1 MIKYFHYSTL
11 FKRKVKVTYLQQKL
25 YLCSPVATVAPHRWS
40 LLQSQTH
47 LINFPHSRI
56 CFIIIISIANKSFFQ
71 SFLSLYL
78 TFFSLHPLM
87 LSSFIQPQLSF
98 LQADIIENP
107 YSSITHT
114 NIHTYIIYIFRIS
127 ISMCKCSHDS
137 ILLYSIHVKVYCY
150 CLTLNCYCPISN
162 CYYPTVTVQ
171 ILNCY
176 CLPIELLLSNCYCP
190 IFKLLLSRHLN
201 CYCLHIELLL
211 STHLNCYCLLSNCY
225 YLTLNCYCLHI

>member
-25 YLCSPVATVAPHRWS
+25 YSCSHVTVVAPHQWS

-56 CFIIIISIANKSFFQ
+56 CFIIIISIAKKSLFQ

-98 LQADIIENP
+98 LQTDITEIP
-107 YSSITHT
+107 YSSITHMLLSKHFHFL
-114 NIHTYIIYIFRIS
+114 IITYIYISCIFS
-127 ISMCKCSHDS
+127 
-137 ILLYSIHVKVYCY
+137 
-150 CLTLNCYCPISN
+150 
-162 CYYPTVTVQ
+162 
-171 ILNCY
+171 
-176 CLPIELLLSNCYCP
+176 ELVSQCENVRMTQFFY
-190 IFKLLLSRHLN
+190 IVF
-201 CYCLHIELLL
+201 
-211 STHLNCYCLLSNCY
+211 T
-225 YLTLNCYCLHI
+225 

>member
-25 YLCSPVATVAPHRWS
+25 YLCSPVAAVAPHRWS

-98 LQADIIENP
+98 LQVDIIENP
-107 YSSITHT
+107 YSSITHMLLSMHVHFL
-114 NIHTYIIYIFRIS
+114 IITYIHISCIFSELVSQCASVR
-127 ISMCKCSHDS
+127 M
-137 ILLYSIHVKVYCY
+137 
-150 CLTLNCYCPISN
+150 T
-162 CYYPTVTVQ
+162 Q
-171 ILNCY
+171 ILY
-176 CLPIELLLSNCYCP
+176 IV
-190 IFKLLLSRHLN
+190 F
-201 CYCLHIELLL
+201 
-211 STHLNCYCLLSNCY
+211 T
-225 YLTLNCYCLHI
+225 

>member
-25 YLCSPVATVAPHRWS
+25 YLCSPVAAVAPHRWS

-78 TFFSLHPLM
+78 MFLSLHPLM

-107 YSSITHT
+107 YSSITHMLLSYACSFPHN
-114 NIHTYIIYIFRIS
+114 NIHTYIMYIFRVNIS
-127 ISMCKCSHDS
+127 IYKCSYDS
-137 ILLYSIHVKVYCY
+137 ILLYSYLQYSRESLLLLSNFELLLFNFQLLLFDFELLLFDFSNCY
-150 CLTLNCYCPISN
+150 CLTLNCYC
-162 CYYPTVTVQ
+162 VT
-171 ILNCY
+171 L
-176 CLPIELLLSNCYCP
+176 
-190 IFKLLLSRHLN
+190 
-201 CYCLHIELLL
+201 
-211 STHLNCYCLLSNCY
+211 NCY
-225 YLTLNCYCLHI
+225 YLTFPTITV